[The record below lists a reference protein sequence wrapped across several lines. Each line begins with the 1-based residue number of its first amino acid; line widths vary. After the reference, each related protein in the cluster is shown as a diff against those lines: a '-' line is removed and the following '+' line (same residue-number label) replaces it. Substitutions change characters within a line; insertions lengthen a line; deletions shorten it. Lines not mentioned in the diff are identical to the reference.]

1 MNLGVAQ
8 LGGKQIKIFFASRLL
23 RIFIPFFVVYC
34 LAALCFAATG
44 AQDLK
49 LWGIALIGV
58 ASHGQDLL
66 GVSWSLD
73 IELQFYLIAPFL
85 IMALRHISLAI
96 PAALIATAFGWHL
109 QISYGIWTI
118 LSYLPCFLGGMLLYL
133 RPTVVS
139 RRVAGLS
146 VLVFALAG
154 VAAWVHPGLQSFL
167 IRTQPTSWPED
178 WFGMVW
184 TALLLPYLAWQ
195 LRQTSAGSDRML
207 GDFSYALYLLHWPV
221 IALIRPYLWPLDML
235 DRCVLLVLI
244 TAIAALFFK
253 GIDRPANRARLTFI
267 ARLSPH
273 PTAIDGQD
281 RSVNIIR
288 RA

>member
-1 MNLGVAQ
+1 
-8 LGGKQIKIFFASRLL
+8 
-23 RIFIPFFVVYC
+23 
-34 LAALCFAATG
+34 
-44 AQDLK
+44 
-49 LWGIALIGV
+49 
-58 ASHGQDLL
+58 
-66 GVSWSLD
+66 
-73 IELQFYLIAPFL
+73 
-85 IMALRHISLAI
+85 
-96 PAALIATAFGWHL
+96 
-109 QISYGIWTI
+109 
-118 LSYLPCFLGGMLLYL
+118 
-133 RPTVVS
+133 
-139 RRVAGLS
+139 
-146 VLVFALAG
+146 
-154 VAAWVHPGLQSFL
+154 
-167 IRTQPTSWPED
+167 
-178 WFGMVW
+178 MVW